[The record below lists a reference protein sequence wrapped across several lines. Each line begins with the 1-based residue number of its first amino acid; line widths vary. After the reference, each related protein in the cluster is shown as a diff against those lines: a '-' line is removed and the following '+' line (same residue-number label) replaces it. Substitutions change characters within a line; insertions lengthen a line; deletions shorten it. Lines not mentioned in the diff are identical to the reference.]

1 MNGEYKLFYI
11 VLGFKIN
18 KEKLFMFIFNLFYLL
33 NKMIF
38 YQL

>member
-11 VLGFKIN
+11 ALGFKIN
-18 KEKLFMFIFNLFYLL
+18 KEKLFMSIFNLFYLL

-38 YQL
+38 Y